1 MTQPKGLQASL
12 RECVIDELQGNILY
26 IRLTEAEGSDMVLPR
41 QGGSAQAYLKA
52 LSTALI
58 DVSKVVNS
66 MPPAIKLAVVQSRN

>member
-1 MTQPKGLQASL
+1 
-12 RECVIDELQGNILY
+12 
-26 IRLTEAEGSDMVLPR
+26 MVLPR